1 MFFSLRSIFRPFH
14 IVILKV
20 VNIFQSPAL
29 NLLNVYHQMT
39 AWQRLRDAAEKL
51 CSTVEEA
58 VQHIRGSRPSASA
71 GAVVKYLP
79 PTPQTPGF
87 ALPDSFPTVSEGDG
101 SESLPR
107 AGSPDNAHGSLL
119 EEHNQTLL
127 LDPCPTE
134 ARMQACLHTACLLTA
149 CFCL

>member
-1 MFFSLRSIFRPFH
+1 M
-14 IVILKV
+14 
-20 VNIFQSPAL
+20 NIFESSAL
-29 NLLNVYHQMT
+29 KSHNIYHRMT

-58 VQHIRGSRPSASA
+58 VQHIRGSRSSASA
-71 GAVVKYLP
+71 GAVVKHLP
-79 PTPQTPGF
+79 PSPQTPGF
-87 ALPDSFPTVSEGDG
+87 ALPDSFPALSEGNG

-127 LDPCPTE
+127 LDPCPRE
-134 ARMQACLHTACLLTA
+134 ARIQACLHTACLLTA
-149 CFCL
+149 CFNLTM